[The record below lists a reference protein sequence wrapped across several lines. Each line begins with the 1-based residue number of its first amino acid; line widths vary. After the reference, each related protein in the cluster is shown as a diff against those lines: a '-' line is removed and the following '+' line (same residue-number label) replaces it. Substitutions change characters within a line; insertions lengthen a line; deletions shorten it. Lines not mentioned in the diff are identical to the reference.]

1 MTTDH
6 ETIKQWASERDG
18 KPARVEGTEQ
28 AGPGVLQI
36 EFQEDGSPDD
46 LQRIQWPTFFKKFDE
61 EQLALLYQDRTR
73 HGQVSRF
80 CKLVYAPMGLLRELH
95 EQHES
100 IRSILEDMASTTSR
114 AEKTRPRL
122 VEKLEQQLV
131 PHMKAEEKVF
141 YKQMKQAA
149 DEDQAPHVLEGYEE
163 HRLTRKAL
171 KRLKK
176 ADVDDPK
183 WEARCKVLKELI
195 EHHIEEEESELFD
208 LARNLLEAEGL
219 EEIQEPYEARFD
231 KAKEKLS

>member
-1 MTTDH
+1 
-6 ETIKQWASERDG
+6 
-18 KPARVEGTEQ
+18 
-28 AGPGVLQI
+28 
-36 EFQEDGSPDD
+36 
-46 LQRIQWPTFFKKFDE
+46 
-61 EQLALLYQDRTR
+61 
-73 HGQVSRF
+73 
-80 CKLVYAPMGLLRELH
+80 
-95 EQHES
+95 
-100 IRSILEDMASTTSR
+100 
-114 AEKTRPRL
+114 

-131 PHMKAEEKVF
+131 PHIKAEEKVF

-149 DEDQAPHVLEGYEE
+149 DEDQAPRVLEGYEE